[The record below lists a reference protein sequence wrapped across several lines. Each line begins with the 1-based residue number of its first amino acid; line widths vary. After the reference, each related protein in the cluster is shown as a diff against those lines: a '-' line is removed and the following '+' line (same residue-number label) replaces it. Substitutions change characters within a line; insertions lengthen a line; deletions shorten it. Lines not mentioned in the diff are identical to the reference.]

1 MTLLFLHTN
10 ACVVNNEGLLTF
22 LQKSLNKCNI
32 KWCFI
37 KFNCYYLYGDAI
49 KLYICSLSVSLLWC
63 FFGMHEVPAII
74 IEYRFRKWQIFLFF
88 NGFLFQLGSTYKILP
103 YLKIR
108 IKFFLIFITSFKQS
122 CHFESQRLTIV
133 GLVIVFWHS
142 FLNNIS
148 WK

>member
-10 ACVVNNEGLLTF
+10 ACVVNNEGLWHFCRKLWTSAI
-22 LQKSLNKCNI
+22 LNDASLNLIVILFMVTLSNYIFVCSVYR
-32 KWCFI
+32 CFDV
-37 KFNCYYLYGDAI
+37 F
-49 KLYICSLSVSLLWC
+49 V
-63 FFGMHEVPAII
+63 GMHEVPAII
-74 IEYRFRKWQIFLFF
+74 NEYRFRKWQIFLFF